1 MVIFPKKSTGKKK
14 GNFLLITFLNII
26 LSFSFPKSLYS
37 QQHSSPGSG
46 NKTKKWKCRY
56 MVNTWQFL
64 SFLLLVSL
72 VHKISALRKCRIH
85 HHDCINI
92 QFLCSKDSDVPRH
105 TQSSWNFFRQKDEK
119 MGKVSCSSSS
129 NSLTAVLMFD

>member
-92 QFLCSKDSDVPRH
+92 QFLCSKGFRCTTSYAKFMEFFPAKRRKDGKSQLQQQQQQLDRGFDV
-105 TQSSWNFFRQKDEK
+105 
-119 MGKVSCSSSS
+119 
-129 NSLTAVLMFD
+129 